1 MTMLS
6 PDNNRL
12 VLGGVALLFAAVTVI
27 RFEFGSVGDGYT
39 LLYVLPIALAAL
51 QFGLGGGLAASALAI
66 ALVVVW
72 TQADDVGLSAVGYL
86 TRSLAFVVLGGLVGF
101 ETRQLRR
108 AERERE
114 DLLARVEAMART
126 DGLTG
131 LANRRAWD
139 DALRL
144 EIERARRADASF
156 VVALLDLDHFKK
168 YNDEHGHP
176 AGDELLRQAADSW
189 RAQVRVVDTV
199 ARYGGEE
206 FALLLPGSSQS
217 AAADLFE
224 RLRAV
229 TPLGQTISA
238 GIAEWDGQESAEALV
253 ERADKALYEA
263 KRGGRDRCSVAIAA

>member
-1 MTMLS
+1 MLS